1 MTQECILLIEDNESI
16 QQANRRALEKRGYR
30 IEAAA
35 SLAEARLALARQ
47 EPDVIVLDIMLP
59 DGNGLEFLSEIRA
72 RTSAPVLLLTA
83 LADKDDRL
91 AGLRAGGD
99 DYIVK
104 PYDLDELR
112 ERVAAFL
119 RRKKMYE
126 AHTPQKLT
134 RGPLSLDVI
143 AHRAFLNGEDML
155 LAPKE
160 FALLLLLVQHEGRPL
175 SKEYLYETVWKL
187 PANNDAR
194 AVWTHLSVLKKK
206 LTASTG
212 GRVQIVSERSRGY
225 LLLWK

>member
-1 MTQECILLIEDNESI
+1 MTGECILLIEDNESI
-16 QQANRRALEKRGYR
+16 QEANRRALEREDYK
-30 IEAAA
+30 IEVAA
-35 SLAEARLALARQ
+35 SLTEARLALARQ

-59 DGNGLEFLSEIRA
+59 DGNGLEFLCEIRA
-72 RTSAPVLLLTA
+72 HTNAPVLLLTA

-119 RRKKMYE
+119 RRKKLYE
-126 AHTPQKLT
+126 TRAAQKLT
-134 RGPLSLDVI
+134 RGPLSLDMI
-143 AHRAFLNGEDML
+143 AHRAFLNGADML

-160 FALLLLLVQHEGRPL
+160 FALLLLLAQNEGKPL
-175 SKEYLYETVWKL
+175 SKEYLYEAVWKL

-206 LTASTG
+206 LAAGMG
-212 GRVQIVSERSRGY
+212 GRVEIVSERNKGY